1 METFDVVVLGGGSA
15 GELIATGAA
24 RAGRSV
30 ALVEAGRVGGE
41 CPYVSCVPSKAV
53 LHSAEVRD
61 LVRAAPRHGAAAHAP
76 TLDDNG
82 TAWAS
87 AVARR
92 DELAGNR
99 DDRQSASEVEQAGVR
114 LLRGHGRIAGP
125 GRVEVGGTGY
135 GWTDLVVATG
145 STPVQPPI
153 GGLDEV
159 PTWTSDQALS
169 SPELPA
175 SMAVLGAGAVGC
187 ELAQAYRGFGAD
199 VVLIEAAPALLDSE
213 EPVICASLAEILA
226 RGGVELWLG
235 RTVTKAE
242 AVADGARLTLDD
254 GRQLQADRVVLAV
267 GRKPATD
274 GIGLETIGIVVDG
287 GLETDARCRVRGQE
301 HVWAAGDV
309 TGVAPYTHTA
319 NYQGRIVTANLLG
332 GAASADYRAIPRVVF
347 THPPVASVGLTV
359 KAAERQGIAAVS
371 AEMDLAETARAS
383 TDGAE
388 TGRLIL
394 VADRD
399 RQVLVGASAIGPR
412 AEEWLGEATLAIRAE
427 LPLSLLTD
435 LVHPFPSFAE
445 SYEPPLREL
454 AAALEGTP

>member
-41 CPYVSCVPSKAV
+41 CPYVSCVPSKA
-53 LHSAEVRD
+53 LLRSAEVRD
-61 LVRAAPRHGAAAHAP
+61 LVRAAPRHGAAARAP

-82 TAWAS
+82 AAWAS

-99 DDRQSASEVEQAGVR
+99 DDRQSASEVVQAGVR
-114 LLRGHGRIAGP
+114 LLRGQGRIAGP
-125 GRVEVGGTGY
+125 GRVEVGGAGY

-213 EPVICASLAEILA
+213 EPVVGASLAEILA
-226 RGGVELWLG
+226 RGGVELRLG

-267 GRKPATD
+267 GRKPATA

-309 TGVAPYTHTA
+309 TGLAPYTHTA

-359 KAAERQGIAAVS
+359 KAAEQQGIAAVS
-371 AEMDLAETARAS
+371 AGMDLAETARAS

-388 TGRLIL
+388 TGRLVL

-399 RQVLVGASAIGPR
+399 RQVLVGASAIAPR

>member
-1 METFDVVVLGGGSA
+1 MEAFDVVVLGAGSA

-41 CPYVSCVPSKAV
+41 CPYVSCVPSKA
-53 LHSAEVRD
+53 LLRSAEVRD
-61 LVRAAPRHGAAAHAP
+61 LVRAAPQYGAAARVP
-76 TLDDNG
+76 SLEDNG

-92 DELAGNR
+92 DELADNR
-99 DDRQSASEVEQAGVR
+99 DDRQAASEVEQAGVR

-125 GRVEVGGTGY
+125 GRVEVGGAGY
-135 GWTDLVVATG
+135 GWTDLVIATG

-153 GGLDEV
+153 DGMDEV

-169 SPELPA
+169 SHELPA

-187 ELAQAYRGFGAD
+187 ELAQAYRAFGSD
-199 VVLIEAAPALLDSE
+199 VILIEAAPRPLDTE
-213 EPVICASLAEILA
+213 EPVIGASLAEVLA
-226 RGGVELWLG
+226 GGGVELRLG

-242 AVADGARLTLDD
+242 AVADGAQLTLDD
-254 GRQLQADRVVLAV
+254 GSQLQVDRVVLAV
-267 GRKPATD
+267 GREPATD
-274 GIGLETIGIVVDG
+274 GIGLETIGVLADG
-287 GLETDARCRVRGQE
+287 SLETDARCRVRGQE

-332 GAASADYRAIPRVVF
+332 GTATADYRAVPRVVF

-359 KAAERQGIAAVS
+359 KAAEQQGIAAVS

-388 TGRLIL
+388 TGRLVL

-399 RQVLVGASAIGPR
+399 RRVLVGASAIGPR
-412 AEEWLGEATLAIRAE
+412 VEEWLGEATLAIRAE

-435 LVHPFPSFAE
+435 LIHPFPSFAE
-445 SYEPPLREL
+445 AYEPPLREL
-454 AAALEGTP
+454 AAALNS

>member
-41 CPYVSCVPSKAV
+41 CPYVSCVPSKA
-53 LHSAEVRD
+53 LLRSAEVRD
-61 LVRAAPRHGAAAHAP
+61 LVRAAPRHGAAVRAP
-76 TLDDNG
+76 TLDDDG

-125 GRVEVGGTGY
+125 GRVEVGGAGY

-213 EPVICASLAEILA
+213 EPVVGASLAEILA
-226 RGGVELWLG
+226 RGGVELRLG

-319 NYQGRIVTANLLG
+319 NYQGRVVTANLLG

-359 KAAERQGIAAVS
+359 KAAEQQGIAAVS
-371 AEMDLAETARAS
+371 AGMDLAETARAS

-388 TGRLIL
+388 TGRLVL

>member
-41 CPYVSCVPSKAV
+41 CPYVSCVPSKA
-53 LHSAEVRD
+53 LLRSAEVRD
-61 LVRAAPRHGAAAHAP
+61 LVRAAPRHGAAVRAP
-76 TLDDNG
+76 TLDDDG

-125 GRVEVGGTGY
+125 GRVEVGGAGY

-213 EPVICASLAEILA
+213 EPVVGASLAEILA
-226 RGGVELWLG
+226 RGGVELRLG

-359 KAAERQGIAAVS
+359 KAAEQQGIAAVS
-371 AEMDLAETARAS
+371 AGMDLAETARAS

-388 TGRLIL
+388 TGRLVL

>member
-41 CPYVSCVPSKAV
+41 CAYVSCVPSKA
-53 LHSAEVRD
+53 LLRSAEVRD
-61 LVRAAPRHGAAAHAP
+61 LVRAAPRYGAAARAP

-82 TAWAS
+82 MAWAS

-99 DDRQSASEVEQAGVR
+99 DDRQSASEVERAGVC

-125 GRVEVGGTGY
+125 GRVEVGGAGY

-199 VVLIEAAPALLDSE
+199 VVLIEAAPGLLDSE
-213 EPVICASLAEILA
+213 EPVVGASLAEVLA
-226 RGGVELWLG
+226 RGGVELRLG

-254 GRQLQADRVVLAV
+254 GRQLQVDRVVLAV

-274 GIGLETIGIVVDG
+274 GIGLETIGVVVDG
-287 GLETDARCRVRGQE
+287 GLETDARCLVRGQE

-359 KAAERQGIAAVS
+359 KAAEQQGIAAVS
-371 AEMDLAETARAS
+371 AGMDLAETARAS

-388 TGRLIL
+388 TGRLVL

>member
-15 GELIATGAA
+15 GELIATGVA

-41 CPYVSCVPSKAV
+41 CPYVSCVPSKA
-53 LHSAEVRD
+53 LLRSAEVRD
-61 LVRAAPRHGAAAHAP
+61 LVRAAPRHGAAVRAP
-76 TLDDNG
+76 TLDDDG

-125 GRVEVGGTGY
+125 GRVEVGGAGY

-159 PTWTSDQALS
+159 PTWTRDQALS

-213 EPVICASLAEILA
+213 EPVVGASLAEILA
-226 RGGVELWLG
+226 RGGVELRLG

-359 KAAERQGIAAVS
+359 KAAEQQGIAAVS
-371 AEMDLAETARAS
+371 AGMDLAETARAS

-388 TGRLIL
+388 TGRLVL

>member
-15 GELIATGAA
+15 GELIATGVA

-41 CPYVSCVPSKAV
+41 CPYVSCVPSKA
-53 LHSAEVRD
+53 LLRSAEVRD
-61 LVRAAPRHGAAAHAP
+61 LVRAAPRHGAAVRAP
-76 TLDDNG
+76 TLDDDG

-125 GRVEVGGTGY
+125 GRVEVGGAGY

-213 EPVICASLAEILA
+213 EPVVGASLAEILA
-226 RGGVELWLG
+226 RGGVELRLG

-359 KAAERQGIAAVS
+359 KAAEQQGIAAVS
-371 AEMDLAETARAS
+371 AGMDLAETARAS

-388 TGRLIL
+388 TGRLVL

>member
-1 METFDVVVLGGGSA
+1 MEAFDVVVLGAGSA

-41 CPYVSCVPSKAV
+41 CPYVSCVPSKA
-53 LHSAEVRD
+53 LLRSAEVRD
-61 LVRAAPRHGAAAHAP
+61 LVRAAPRYGAAARVP
-76 TLDDNG
+76 SLEDNG

-92 DELAGNR
+92 DELADNR
-99 DDRQSASEVEQAGVR
+99 DDRQAASEVEQAGVR

-125 GRVEVGGTGY
+125 GRVEVGGAGY
-135 GWTDLVVATG
+135 GWTDLVIATG

-153 GGLDEV
+153 DGMDEV

-169 SPELPA
+169 SHELPA

-187 ELAQAYRGFGAD
+187 ELAQAYRAFGSD
-199 VVLIEAAPALLDSE
+199 VILIEAAPRPLDTE
-213 EPVICASLAEILA
+213 EPVIGASLAEVLA
-226 RGGVELWLG
+226 GGGVELRLG

-242 AVADGARLTLDD
+242 AVADGAQLTLDD
-254 GRQLQADRVVLAV
+254 GSQLQVDRVVLAV
-267 GRKPATD
+267 GREPATD
-274 GIGLETIGIVVDG
+274 GIGLETIGVLADG
-287 GLETDARCRVRGQE
+287 SLETDARGRVLGRE

-332 GAASADYRAIPRVVF
+332 GTATADYRAVPRVVF

-359 KAAERQGIAAVS
+359 KAAEQQGIAAVS

-388 TGRLIL
+388 TGRLVL

-399 RQVLVGASAIGPR
+399 RRVLVGASAIGPR
-412 AEEWLGEATLAIRAE
+412 VEEWLGEATLAIRAE

-435 LVHPFPSFAE
+435 LIHPFPSFAE
-445 SYEPPLREL
+445 AYEPPLREL
-454 AAALEGTP
+454 AAALNS